1 MSGSSIIV
9 RMIHSI
15 FPSFSGKVAA
25 AIWLPAVCHL
35 LSVAAL
41 GAALFFPGM
50 EIVLGVAALL
60 SLLSSVVAGWALGHA
75 VRDGGAAVSRDITAM
90 FADADANEMRLVL
103 PGNDPET
110 ESGNL
115 LKKNYDTF
123 LAGIRTLVED
133 IRRVGIT
140 IAVDTARLS
149 GLISATTQQAGRQR
163 EISHEV
169 AAASSESS
177 SAIVEVSEST
187 QYVAEKTASSLQMAK
202 NSFNEMMDV
211 TDKIQQISNSV
222 EMFRSTI
229 EELSQSST
237 SILKVVS
244 TINDIAEQTN
254 LLSLNATIEA
264 ARAGEH
270 GKGFAVVAEEV
281 RELARRVKPA
291 TTEISQNIQAMIAI
305 VEKTQQGTEQI
316 GQYTAETSQVIEGA
330 TANFETMMKDYEENN
345 QQLMKIASA
354 IEEISTTNSEVSQKM
369 DGIDGLCRDIAGA
382 MEKSE
387 ASVENLGNVTESMLE
402 MVSRFRTGEGVF
414 DRLIA
419 WATVSR
425 EKTQQELEQLAG
437 KGVNLWDAS
446 YKKVPNTNPQ
456 KYETSYTAT
465 FQKTMQP
472 MFEQMKSEMEGTIYA
487 LAIDRNGYLPVHH
500 TAVSQP
506 MTGDAERDLLYS
518 RHMRIFKS
526 NRAEQRRCSHTQ
538 PMLLQTYMR
547 DTGEIL
553 NDLSLPI
560 FLGGKHWGAFIVGFD
575 PKNFK

>member
-1 MSGSSIIV
+1 MSGSSIIG

-15 FPSFSGKVAA
+15 FPSYAGKIAA
-25 AIWLPAVCHL
+25 AIWLPGVCHL

-50 EIVLGVAALL
+50 GTVMAVVALL
-60 SLLSSVVAGWALGHA
+60 SLSASLVLGLAIGHA
-75 VRDGGAAVSRDITAM
+75 VRDGGAAVNRDIATM
-90 FADADANEMRLVL
+90 FAASDTKEMRLFL
-103 PGNDPET
+103 SGNDTET
-110 ESGNL
+110 ESGKL

-133 IRRVGIT
+133 LRRVGIN

-149 GLISATTQQAGRQR
+149 GLISATTQQSGRQR

-169 AAASSESS
+169 AAASGESS
-177 SAIVEVSEST
+177 SAIVEVSESA

-202 NSFNEMMDV
+202 DSFSELMDV
-211 TDKIQQISNSV
+211 TGKIQQISKSV
-222 EMFRSTI
+222 DMFRSTV
-229 EELSQSST
+229 EELSKSSS

-291 TTEISQNIQAMIAI
+291 TTEISQNINAMIAI
-305 VEKTQQGTEQI
+305 VEKTQQGTEEI
-316 GQYTAETSQVIEGA
+316 GQYTAETSQVIEDA
-330 TANFETMMKDYEENN
+330 TTNFETMIQDYEENN

-354 IEEISTTNSEVSQKM
+354 IEEMSTTNSEVSRKVV
-369 DGIDGLCRDIAGA
+369 GIDSLSQEIAGA

-387 ASVENLGNVTESMLE
+387 SSVENLSNITESMLE

-425 EKTQQELEQLAG
+425 DKTQQELEQLAK

-446 YKKVPNTNPQ
+446 YKKIPHTDPQ
-456 KYETSYTAT
+456 KFETSYTAV
-465 FQKTMQP
+465 FQRSLQP
-472 MFEQMKSEMEGTIYA
+472 MFDKMKTDMEGTIYS
-487 LAIDRNGYLPVHH
+487 LAIDRKGYLPTHH

-506 MTGDAERDLLYS
+506 MTGDVKRDLLYS
-518 RHMRIFKS
+518 RHMRIFNSIK
-526 NRAEQRRCSHTQ
+526 AERRRCSHTQ

-560 FLGGKHWGAFIVGFD
+560 FLDGKHWGAFIVGFD